1 MTWFCLINDLP
12 VEKILFIFKT
22 VPASLS
28 AEVFTYLENETKEKL
43 TTLFSDKEIKNVME
57 ELYSDDLAAFTS
69 QMPANIVRRILRSID
84 PELRGEINHLLN
96 YEENSAGSLM
106 TLEYIELRASDTC
119 KSALRKIKK
128 QGKEAESIA
137 TSYIVD
143 NKRTLIGYIELKDI
157 LFSDEDELIGNL
169 MDKDIISVKAN
180 DRREDVANLVKK
192 YDINMVP
199 VTNEENKL
207 IGIITV
213 DDIIDVL
220 EKKNSEDIEKMSAI
234 NPLED
239 EYFNIPAFE
248 MARKLVFWL
257 IILMILS
264 LVSGYIIDANRS
276 VVIAFSVLTV
286 FIPMLID
293 SAGNAG
299 GQTTALV
306 IRGLSLGTIK
316 VKDYYKVLVK
326 ETMTAIIVGLILA
339 IVNYGWLLL
348 QQNLGIINVD
358 DSRIFVLVSL
368 TLMISIVVAKSIG
381 SSLPILA
388 KVLKLDPAL
397 MSGSFVTTVADVL
410 ALIVYFYLAGIILN

>member
-1 MTWFCLINDLP
+1 M
-12 VEKILFIFKT
+12 
-22 VPASLS
+22 
-28 AEVFTYLENETKEKL
+28 
-43 TTLFSDKEIKNVME
+43 
-57 ELYSDDLAAFTS
+57 
-69 QMPANIVRRILRSID
+69 
-84 PELRGEINHLLN
+84 
-96 YEENSAGSLM
+96 
-106 TLEYIELRASDTC
+106 
-119 KSALRKIKK
+119 
-128 QGKEAESIA
+128 
-137 TSYIVD
+137 
-143 NKRTLIGYIELKDI
+143 
-157 LFSDEDELIGNL
+157 
-169 MDKDIISVKAN
+169 
-180 DRREDVANLVKK
+180 
-192 YDINMVP
+192 
-199 VTNEENKL
+199 
-207 IGIITV
+207 
-213 DDIIDVL
+213 
-220 EKKNSEDIEKMSAI
+220 
-234 NPLED
+234 
-239 EYFNIPAFE
+239 
-248 MARKLVFWL
+248 
-257 IILMILS
+257 MILS

-276 VVIAFSVLTV
+276 VVIAFPVLIV

-397 MSGSFVTTVADVL
+397 MSGPFVTTVADVL